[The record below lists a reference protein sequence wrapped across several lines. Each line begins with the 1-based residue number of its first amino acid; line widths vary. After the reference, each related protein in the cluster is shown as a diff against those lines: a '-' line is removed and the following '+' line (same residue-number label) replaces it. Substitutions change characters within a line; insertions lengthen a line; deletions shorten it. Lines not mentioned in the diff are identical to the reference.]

1 LQKQVLDYLLPEERL
16 RYLELQVEDRD
27 IRRTFELPHILGA
40 DPMVKPLEARLE
52 ANKMGLEKELNEWQS
67 EILNPISELQDVA
80 IQRYQFREGMT
91 DKMFMPADRP
101 LGLRDNIR
109 EDVLPSIKQD
119 KLSLGQFKAALG
131 KTAGAKAYAE
141 EIGLLD
147 FLEGKKS
154 VTKAEIDSYVAE
166 NAPRLEEKRLS
177 GEEYISLREVDRTW
191 SESGDEVIQIYAEG
205 DYFTITVDEDAG
217 NVYVQGEG
225 GKFLELD
232 APMNR
237 QTEQDGWRAIGNHY
251 SEKQGPPTKF
261 SEYQEPGGTNYRE
274 VLIKLPIK
282 DNPVNRRFDEISQE
296 LFGIDYSEIGTDL
309 AFAAGVSFNR
319 DAARARVEVKR
330 RYQEEHGEPGAYAEK
345 SREVYNDP
353 HFNEDN
359 VLLHLRLNDRIDA
372 DGKKVMFIEE
382 LQSDWHQKG
391 RKYGYSNPKYSKAE
405 VARLTAEYNELVKKG
420 SPFGENHTPAE
431 AREAARLL
439 SILREASSEASETFD
454 QVPDAPFKK
463 NWPAL
468 GLKRVIREALENG
481 YDRVAWLDGEGQAA
495 RYDLSKQ
502 VDRIDYVKAED
513 GTYSVYPVMPLGDV
527 IVGHKLEGLSREK
540 VVDLVGKEVAEKI
553 FRGEGIPRPKVAK
566 SERQHTS
573 LQGDDLK
580 VGGEGMKAFYDREL
594 VSIANKIS
602 KKIGGGKVRRETIEM
617 DWLRPADQPDGVQIS
632 SHVLDLPKNPQAVEN
647 LRLYMPAEKAPS
659 DSTPPELIFKKD
671 PKGQTTL
678 PFAKTPREETEFARL
693 WNEEAER
700 TGTPKVGTGE
710 IPDPP
715 KGWQGGTPRE
725 TRGAYDPRS
734 PGRLFMPAAEAG
746 ATKGKQAEAAKLWQE
761 KGTDSPYFKKWFGK
775 SKVVDENGEPLV
787 VYHGTGSNFTVMDPS
802 MGELGMHFG
811 TAETANDR
819 IVLYDTGSMPARAIP
834 LDWPPGRSEGTY
846 YDVGDNIMPVYL
858 KLENPYELVTD
869 LGDFADMGMLE
880 EYLVGDGDDAYPFTE
895 LEFSKFQNAADVK
908 QGLQDKGYDGITYEN
923 SFEGG
928 VKGGGTSYIAF
939 SPEQIKSATGNRG
952 TFDVGERNMLYMP
965 AAPEDASPN
974 TVSSWGD
981 GDSPSFPA
989 GYRRGQAPSN
999 EEVAK
1004 LFQEKY
1010 VERYGEPID
1019 PYDYGPETLDWLAD
1033 MIASEG
1039 EAALQRTGS
1048 AVDWYTTAV
1057 ERAMSIAEE
1066 IFPEIKTS
1074 KQAKDRFL
1082 GALAITSQNMRVL
1095 DNAKAAVYQYEYKA
1109 KHGKF
1114 DYEID
1119 HGGKAP
1125 AITKNLRAFDKMES
1139 GMTDFHGFLD
1149 RDYTVRELTQF
1160 GKKFFGDEK
1169 FAIDGR
1175 MDDVVKGSAVF
1186 GPKIGQGF
1194 FQNLK
1199 GNYDPVTIDLWLRRT
1214 FGRLTGRSVDV
1225 SLSPQA
1231 IGRLIYSHRK
1241 NTGRRKTDFELPEF
1255 LRGLKI
1261 SGSIAKDGKMNFKI
1275 SDKTFERLFGEHE
1288 KGAANADAVFKL
1300 AGRLSKEWERR
1311 FAAAGRSVTKA
1322 KADLQARKKAGR
1334 PTKQASARLS
1344 KAEAEKAKIQAE
1356 KPYWAYA
1363 ATSISGKL
1371 KPIDIPTPQER
1382 TVIVQ
1387 AFHKALAKLREKGYD
1402 LTPADLQATLWY
1414 PEKDIWSFLKGD
1426 KADALNMSYDQAMEK
1441 IRDAR

>member
-1 LQKQVLDYLLPEERL
+1 
-16 RYLELQVEDRD
+16 
-27 IRRTFELPHILGA
+27 
-40 DPMVKPLEARLE
+40 
-52 ANKMGLEKELNEWQS
+52 MGLSGPKPKGAVAPVFVKMEKPFKVETEGHTS
-67 EILNPISELQDVA
+67 DTRGSVMEILNESNFSWNLYGSAAESKDKTQFTLRDTIDLFDNLADPAEPILVEVKRGWGVEDVA
-80 IQRYQFREGMT
+80 
-91 DKMFMPADRP
+91 DD
-101 LGLRDNIR
+101 
-109 EDVLPSIKQD
+109 
-119 KLSLGQFKAALG
+119 
-131 KTAGAKAYAE
+131 AY
-141 EIGLLD
+141 EIGQH
-147 FLEGKKS
+147 LEGKLEDHLDKLES
-154 VTKAEIDSYVAE
+154 LKKDSDEYWKAEDDFTEDIQHFLDAVMVDTYAVADTHVVRNYAERNGYDGIIHEDVAE
-166 NAPRLEEKRLS
+166 GLNPYMIEETVGGKPTEDVK
-177 GEEYISLREVDRTW
+177 GIK
-191 SESGDEVIQIYAEG
+191 
-205 DYFTITVDEDAG
+205 TVDEDG
-217 NVYVQGEG
+217 DPLHPE
-225 GKFLELD
+225 
-232 APMNR
+232 
-237 QTEQDGWRAIGNHY
+237 
-251 SEKQGPPTKF
+251 
-261 SEYQEPGGTNYRE
+261 
-274 VLIKLPIK
+274 
-282 DNPVNRRFDEISQE
+282 
-296 LFGIDYSEIGTDL
+296 DYSFT
-309 AFAAGVSFNR
+309 AYKPFN
-319 DAARARVEVKR
+319 
-330 RYQEEHGEPGAYAEK
+330 H
-345 SREVYNDP
+345 N
-353 HFNEDN
+353 
-359 VLLHLRLNDRIDA
+359 
-372 DGKKVMFIEE
+372 
-382 LQSDWHQKG
+382 
-391 RKYGYSNPKYSKAE
+391 
-405 VARLTAEYNELVKKG
+405 
-420 SPFGENHTPAE
+420 
-431 AREAARLL
+431 
-439 SILREASSEASETFD
+439 
-454 QVPDAPFKK
+454 QV
-463 NWPAL
+463 
-468 GLKRVIREALENG
+468 
-481 YDRVAWLDGEGQAA
+481 
-495 RYDLSKQ
+495 
-502 VDRIDYVKAED
+502 
-513 GTYSVYPVMPLGDV
+513 
-527 IVGHKLEGLSREK
+527 
-540 VVDLVGKEVAEKI
+540 
-553 FRGEGIPRPKVAK
+553 
-566 SERQHTS
+566 
-573 LQGDDLK
+573 
-580 VGGEGMKAFYDREL
+580 
-594 VSIANKIS
+594 
-602 KKIGGGKVRRETIEM
+602 
-617 DWLRPADQPDGVQIS
+617 
-632 SHVLDLPKNPQAVEN
+632 
-647 LRLYMPAEKAPS
+647 
-659 DSTPPELIFKKD
+659 
-671 PKGQTTL
+671 
-678 PFAKTPREETEFARL
+678 
-693 WNEEAER
+693 
-700 TGTPKVGTGE
+700 
-710 IPDPP
+710 
-715 KGWQGGTPRE
+715 
-725 TRGAYDPRS
+725 
-734 PGRLFMPAAEAG
+734 
-746 ATKGKQAEAAKLWQE
+746 
-761 KGTDSPYFKKWFGK
+761 
-775 SKVVDENGEPLV
+775 
-787 VYHGTGSNFTVMDPS
+787 
-802 MGELGMHFG
+802 
-811 TAETANDR
+811 
-819 IVLYDTGSMPARAIP
+819 
-834 LDWPPGRSEGTY
+834 
-846 YDVGDNIMPVYL
+846 
-858 KLENPYELVTD
+858 
-869 LGDFADMGMLE
+869 
-880 EYLVGDGDDAYPFTE
+880 
-895 LEFSKFQNAADVK
+895 
-908 QGLQDKGYDGITYEN
+908 
-923 SFEGG
+923 
-928 VKGGGTSYIAF
+928 
-939 SPEQIKSATGNRG
+939 KSAIGNRG

-1033 MIASEG
+1033 MVASEG

-1175 MDDVVKGSAVF
+1175 MDDAVKGSAVF

-1275 SDKTFERLFGEHE
+1275 PDRTFERLFGEHE